1 MSKQTV
7 AVLSPAELTIEE
19 SCRVLITPEEM
30 SNLECLA
37 ELCHAEARKFGVGVQ
52 RIEVIKY
59 PYEENVIYFHVRL
72 DIDEGERVCDFLTH
86 FIDPFENWLTSRDA
100 SFDADRFLVSIS
112 GRGRE

>member
-19 SCRVLITPEEM
+19 SCRALISSEEM
-30 SNLECLA
+30 TNLENLA

-52 RIEVIKY
+52 RIEVREFRE
-59 PYEENVIYFHVRL
+59 EENVIYFLVRL
-72 DIDEGERVCDFLTH
+72 NIEEGERVCDFLTH

>member
-19 SCRVLITPEEM
+19 SCRALITPEEM

-52 RIEVIKY
+52 RIEVREY
-59 PYEENVIYFHVRL
+59 REEENIIYFRVRL
-72 DIDEGERVCDFLTH
+72 DIEEWERVNDFLTH

-100 SFDADRFLVSIS
+100 SFDADRFLVNIS

>member
-7 AVLSPAELTIEE
+7 AVLSPVELTIEE
-19 SCRVLITPEEM
+19 GCRVLITPEEM

-52 RIEVIKY
+52 RIEVREFRE
-59 PYEENVIYFHVRL
+59 EENVIYFLVRL
-72 DIDEGERVCDFLTH
+72 NIEEGERVNDFLTH
-86 FIDPFENWLTSRDA
+86 FIDPFENWFTSRDA
-100 SFDADRFLVSIS
+100 TFDVDRFHINIT